1 MANGNNQKGNGNNQ
15 KNGWLKRSA
24 RKARDYAKKKALEE
38 YEQLKAGR
46 EARKKAYKAAYIKEK
61 ARKGRM
67 QARRRVRGYEG
78 KAPKYAKTFKTRK
91 KTTKKKKKSINY
103 MANPFGK
110 DAFKF

>member
-1 MANGNNQKGNGNNQ
+1 MANGNNQNGNGNNQ

-91 KTTKKKKKSINY
+91 KTTKKKKKPINY